1 MAGEIPTPEE
11 LTQAQTDEL
20 HQRLRSDRE
29 EIEAQLE
36 ASRDGARPVGL
47 DEPIGRLTRMDAMQ
61 QQKMTQAN
69 RRSLEA
75 RLQQVTG
82 ALTALGEGEYGFC
95 VRCEEP
101 VGYPRL
107 KARPETRLCLLC
119 QEEIESRGGH

>member
-1 MAGEIPTPEE
+1 MAGMTPTPEE
-11 LTQAQTDEL
+11 LTEAQTGEL

-61 QQKMTQAN
+61 QQNMTKAN

-75 RLQQVTG
+75 RLQQVAG
-82 ALTALGEGEYGFC
+82 ALTALTVGEYGFC

-101 VGYPRL
+101 IGYPRL
-107 KARPETRLCLLC
+107 KARPETRVCVQC
-119 QEEIESRGGH
+119 QEGIESRQ